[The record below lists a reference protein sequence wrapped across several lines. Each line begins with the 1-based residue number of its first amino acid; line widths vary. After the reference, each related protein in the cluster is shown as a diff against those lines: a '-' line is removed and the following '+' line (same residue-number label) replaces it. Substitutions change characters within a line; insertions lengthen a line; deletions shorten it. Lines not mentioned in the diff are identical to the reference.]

1 MIGLLALVICF
12 AAVDVLKHW
21 NVNEYAITPGNATSV
36 APLVKVE
43 GLPTDPH
50 SDDIMLTDVYLQ
62 QLSAWQY
69 LTMHFQKHVQFLS
82 GAELLDPGVSS
93 SELAAQGFL
102 EMSDSKQDAEAAA
115 FAALGWKIPVTATG
129 TIVNGVV
136 DGSPASAAK
145 IHVADEIVAVDG
157 TSVSSSCALEGAVH
171 ALAPG
176 TPVTLGLERAHI
188 SGAGAISWAG
198 PVRIALKT
206 AAAPSSLGASGCA
219 NVSGVSRS
227 WLGLSLEDGFRYE
240 FLARVSIDTKYIG
253 GPSAGLAMTLTLL
266 DKLSSGSLTGHHKIA
281 ATGTIDQ
288 YGNVGDVGGVAEK
301 TVAVQDAG
309 AKYFIV
315 PQVEVATARANATPG
330 LRILGVTTLAQALKD
345 LRAIGGSKPIA
356 LTPPR

>member
-1 MIGLLALVICF
+1 MCIR
-12 AAVDVLKHW
+12 
-21 NVNEYAITPGNATSV
+21 
-36 APLVKVE
+36 
-43 GLPTDPH
+43 
-50 SDDIMLTDVYLQ
+50 
-62 QLSAWQY
+62 
-69 LTMHFQKHVQFLS
+69 
-82 GAELLDPGVSS
+82 
-93 SELAAQGFL
+93 
-102 EMSDSKQDAEAAA
+102 DS
-115 FAALGWKIPVTATG
+115 
-129 TIVNGVV
+129 
-136 DGSPASAAK
+136 
-145 IHVADEIVAVDG
+145 
-157 TSVSSSCALEGAVH
+157 
-171 ALAPG
+171 
-176 TPVTLGLERAHI
+176 I

-240 FLARVSIDTKYIG
+240 FPARVSIDTKYIG